1 MVSKVCPVDILIV
14 GGGLIGATMLQ
25 ALSPL
30 GLSCLLV
37 EAKPFSSKINADFDA
52 RSLAL
57 APASVNI
64 LKMTHLWSLLEAH
77 VTPID
82 RIHISLQGAF
92 GRARLF
98 GEAHHPLGFVVEMQ
112 YIYRA
117 LEQRLDKQ
125 DLLAPAELL
134 TLDSATGRAVIQ
146 DTSGERVVEARLIVA
161 ADGAD
166 SRLRHLCGLKASIR
180 EYEHQALIAN
190 IGLARPHRGKA
201 FERFTSAGP
210 LALLPLTDNRA
221 SLVWATLPSEGA
233 RLVSTPESYFLN
245 SLQKAFGYRLGR
257 FVKVGRRMLY
267 PLRQIIMPQQV
278 KDRVI
283 FVGNAAHTL
292 HPVAGQGFNL
302 GLRDVATLAEC
313 IAKQGLG
320 PEMLNSYQ
328 AARVYD
334 QKAITLF
341 TNSLIDFS
349 TVQLPGS
356 SLLRGA
362 GLIAFDNLS
371 VAKGLVAR
379 YARGFAGTPPDLACQ
394 IPLEVGEHE

>member
-1 MVSKVCPVDILIV
+1 VANKVCPVDIMIV

-30 GLSCLLV
+30 GFSCLLV
-37 EAKPFSSKINADFDA
+37 EAKPFSSKVSADFDA

-64 LKMTHLWSLLEAH
+64 LKMTDLWSLLESY

-82 RIHISLQGAF
+82 MIHISLQGAF
-92 GRARLF
+92 GRARLC
-98 GEAHHPLGFVVEMQ
+98 GEEHLPLGFVVEMQ

-117 LEQRLDKQ
+117 LGLRLDKRH
-125 DLLAPAELL
+125 LLAPAELL
-134 TLDSATGRAVIQ
+134 TLDSVTGRAVIK
-146 DTSGERVVEARLIVA
+146 DTDGERVVEARLIIA

-190 IGLARPHRGKA
+190 IGLARPHLGQA
-201 FERFTSAGP
+201 FERFTSSGP

-221 SLVWATLPSEGA
+221 SLVWSMPPSEGA
-233 RLVSTPESYFLN
+233 RLVSTSESYFLN

-257 FVKVGRRMLY
+257 FVKVGRRVLY

-302 GLRDVATLAEC
+302 GLRDVAMLAQC

-328 AARVYD
+328 LARVYD
-334 QKAITLF
+334 QKAITWF
-341 TNSLIDFS
+341 TNGLIDFS
-349 TVQLPGS
+349 TFQLPGF

-362 GLIAFDNLS
+362 GLIAFDHLA

-394 IPLEVGEHE
+394 IPLEVWEHE